1 MQFYN
6 PCPVCA
12 QMVTPDARRCPRC
25 DWELE
30 TDYAL
35 GRLTAQ
41 EVTAQR
47 EQLLRA
53 RQEWRKRL
61 QRETTQQ
68 ALVAAQANLA
78 RLQWQCEKARRYGIA
93 PPDPPPLRRV
103 PTPAPER
110 EAGQD
115 AEGHH
120 RRHYSPW
127 NPRRWGAFLA
137 WLLLGLNT
145 AHEPHKP

>member
-12 QMVTPDARRCPRC
+12 QMVTAGARRCPRC
-25 DWELE
+25 NWELE
-30 TDYAL
+30 SDYVL

-41 EVTAQR
+41 AVTAQR

-53 RQEWRKRL
+53 RQDWRKRL

-78 RLQWQCEKARRYGIA
+78 RLQRQCEKARRYGVA

-103 PTPAPER
+103 LTPAPEG
-110 EAGQD
+110 EAGQP
-115 AEGHH
+115 AEGHR

-127 NPRRWGAFLA
+127 HPRHWGAFLA
-137 WLLLGLNT
+137 WLFLGSNT